1 MDKAKIV
8 KIVPVLFLLLIGQA
22 AANGYLFSQ
31 TDTISE
37 ASSLDDLLA
46 VAALNN
52 PGLQAAFFRW
62 QAVLESTAQASALPN
77 PLFTFAYFIQEVE
90 TRVGPQQSKIG
101 IMQMF
106 PWFGKLKLKG
116 KSALEAAKSSGQIY
130 EQTRFNLFYNVK
142 NYFYEY
148 YYIYKNIGIVE
159 ENIRLLETLS
169 AAIQAKYRSGI
180 ASYADLIKI
189 QLEKD
194 VLGDQLR
201 SARERLI
208 PIRSKL
214 NSILNRDAKARLPI
228 PQQISF
234 SQKTPSEAQLLA
246 WLREN
251 SPELRSL
258 EFMASKAEIDIKLA
272 KRNYFPD
279 VSLGVD
285 YIITGEAAMAGVAD
299 SGKDPIAA
307 MIQIS
312 LPVWFSKNKA
322 GVSMARANLKA
333 AENQKRERE
342 NNLLAELEMVF
353 FNYNDAA
360 QKTILYR
367 DTLLVQ
373 ARQVAK
379 VVEEAYKSGK
389 ADILNLI
396 DSQRMLLDIELKYER
411 SLATQ
416 AQKLAELEMLVGR
429 DLRQG
434 E

>member
-8 KIVPVLFLLLIGQA
+8 KIVPVLFLLLIGHA
-22 AANGYLFSQ
+22 ASNGYLFSQ
-31 TDTISE
+31 TDAISE
-37 ASSLDDLLA
+37 TSSLDDLLA

-62 QAVLESTAQASALPN
+62 QAVLQGTAQASALPN

-106 PWFGKLKLKG
+106 PWFEKLKLKG
-116 KSALEAAKSSGQIY
+116 KAALEAAKSSRQIY
-130 EQTRFNLFYNVK
+130 EQTRLNLFYNVK

-148 YYIYKNIGIVE
+148 YFIFKNIRILE
-159 ENIRLLETLS
+159 ENLSLLETLS
-169 AAIQAKYRSGI
+169 AAIQAKYSSGI

-208 PIRSKL
+208 PMQSKL
-214 NSILNRDAKARLPI
+214 NSILNRDANARLPVPGPI
-228 PQQISF
+228 PIPLKAISG
-234 SQKTPSEAQLLA
+234 AQLSA

-251 SPELRSL
+251 SPELKSL
-258 EFMASKAEIDIKLA
+258 GFLADKAEINIKLA
-272 KRNYFPD
+272 KKNYFPD
-279 VSLGVD
+279 FSLGVD
-285 YIITGEAAMAGVAD
+285 YIVTGAAAMAGVAD

-307 MIQIS
+307 MIQIN

-342 NNLLAELEMVF
+342 NNLLAELEMIF

-396 DSQRMLLDIELKYER
+396 DSQRMSLDIELKYER

-429 DLRQG
+429 DLR
-434 E
+434 

>member
-1 MDKAKIV
+1 MGKTKIV
-8 KIVPVLFLLLIGQA
+8 KMALVLFLLLNGHA

-37 ASSLDDLLA
+37 TSSLDDLLT

-52 PGLQAAFFRW
+52 PGLQAAFYRW
-62 QAVLESTAQASALPN
+62 QAVLQSTTQARALPD
-77 PLFTFAYFIQEVE
+77 PLFTFAYFIREVE

-106 PWFGKLKLKG
+106 PWFEKLKLKG
-116 KSALEAAKSSGQIY
+116 KAALEAAKSSRQNY

-148 YYIYKNIGIVE
+148 YYIFKNIKILE
-159 ENIRLLETLS
+159 ENISLLETLS
-169 AAIQAKYRSGI
+169 AALQAKYRSGI

-194 VLGDQLR
+194 VLGDRLR

-208 PIRSKL
+208 PMQSKL

-228 PQQISF
+228 PDHIPF
-234 SQKTPSEAQLLA
+234 SRKTISEAQLLA

-251 SPELRSL
+251 SPELKSL
-258 EFMASKAEIDIKLA
+258 EFLASKAEIDIKLA
-272 KRNYFPD
+272 RRNYFPD
-279 VSLGVD
+279 FSLGVD

-312 LPVWFSKNKA
+312 LPVRFSKNKA

-373 ARQVAK
+373 ARQVEK
-379 VVEEAYKSGK
+379 VVETAYKSGK

-411 SLATQ
+411 SLASQ

-429 DLRQG
+429 DLR
-434 E
+434 

>member
-1 MDKAKIV
+1 MGKAKIV
-8 KIVPVLFLLLIGQA
+8 KMALVLFLLLNAHA
-22 AANGYLFSQ
+22 ASNGYLFSQ

-52 PGLQAAFFRW
+52 PGLQAAFYRW
-62 QAVLESTAQASALPN
+62 QAVLQSTAQARALPD

-116 KSALEAAKSSGQIY
+116 KAVLEAAKSSRQIY

-148 YYIYKNIGIVE
+148 YYIFKNIRILE
-159 ENIRLLETLS
+159 ENISLLKTLS
-169 AAIQAKYRSGI
+169 AAIQAKYRSGV

-208 PIRSKL
+208 PMQSKL

-228 PQQISF
+228 PNQISF
-234 SQKTPSEAQLLA
+234 SQKTPSEVQLLA

-251 SPELRSL
+251 SPELKSL
-258 EFMASKAEIDIKLA
+258 EFLTSKAEIDIKLA
-272 KRNYFPD
+272 RRNYFPD
-279 VSLGVD
+279 FSLGVD
-285 YIITGEAAMAGVAD
+285 YIITGEAAMAGVPD

-322 GVSMARANLKA
+322 GVSMARANLKV

-373 ARQVAK
+373 ARQV
-379 VVEEAYKSGK
+379 VRVIEEAYKSGK
-389 ADILNLI
+389 TGILNLI
-396 DSQRMLLDIELKYER
+396 DSQRMLLDFELKYER
-411 SLATQ
+411 SMAFQ

-429 DLRQG
+429 DLR
-434 E
+434 

>member
-1 MDKAKIV
+1 MGKATIV
-8 KIVPVLFLLLIGQA
+8 KMALVIFLLLNAHA
-22 AANGYLFSQ
+22 ASNGYLFSQ
-31 TDTISE
+31 TDTICE
-37 ASSLDDLLA
+37 TSSLDDLLT

-52 PGLQAAFFRW
+52 PGLQAAFYRW
-62 QAVLESTAQASALPN
+62 QAVLEGTNQARALPD

-106 PWFGKLKLKG
+106 PWFDKLKLKG
-116 KSALEAAKSSGQIY
+116 KAALAAAKSARQIY

-148 YYIYKNIGIVE
+148 YYIFKNIKILE
-159 ENIRLLETLS
+159 ENISLLETLS
-169 AAIQAKYRSGI
+169 AAIKAKYRSGV
-180 ASYADLIKI
+180 AAYADLIKI
-189 QLEKD
+189 QLEKNF
-194 VLGDQLR
+194 LADQLR

-208 PIRSKL
+208 PMQSKL
-214 NSILNRDAKARLPI
+214 NSILNRDAKARLPLPNQI
-228 PQQISF
+228 PF
-234 SQKTPSEAQLLA
+234 SQKTINEAQLLA

-251 SPELRSL
+251 SPELKSL
-258 EFMASKAEIDIKLA
+258 EYLASKAEIDIKLA

-279 VSLGVD
+279 FSLGVD
-285 YIITGEAAMAGVAD
+285 YIITGEATMAGVAD

-373 ARQVAK
+373 ARQVVK
-379 VVEEAYKSGK
+379 VVEAAYKSGK
-389 ADILNLI
+389 ADILNFI
-396 DSQRMLLDIELKYER
+396 DSQRMLLDLELKYER
-411 SLATQ
+411 SLASQ

-429 DLRQG
+429 DLR
-434 E
+434 